1 MYFFL
6 VTRHINA
13 VHKNGDIK
21 PTKFIPKNHACIV
34 CGKAFSSAFKVR
46 RHMVVH
52 DTELKTGY
60 QKNWTRNYFECDSC
74 NRKFHTITT
83 FERHSIVCEMLQE
96 SLITRPDKYE
106 YYCVICAQIFLSA
119 DDMMEHMR
127 IHDVQ
132 EEYNCILC
140 QETFT
145 TLPDIIRHGKNHE
158 ENAVHRCI
166 KCVKFFG
173 TGDDIVT
180 HLLRHQGY
188 KPHQCS
194 ECDRRFFD
202 KYKLKA
208 HMLTHFP
215 DYEKSYVCEFCSQ
228 SFAQQDYLVCHIRRR
243 HSTEKPYQCTWCPK
257 KFSFLRKF

>member
-1 MYFFL
+1 
-6 VTRHINA
+6 
-13 VHKNGDIK
+13 
-21 PTKFIPKNHACIV
+21 
-34 CGKAFSSAFKVR
+34 
-46 RHMVVH
+46 MVVH

-74 NRKFHTITT
+74 NRKFHTIAT
-83 FERHSIVCEMLQE
+83 FERHSIVCEMLQD

-158 ENAVHRCI
+158 ENAVHRCV

-188 KPHQCS
+188 KPHQCP

-243 HSTEKPYQCTWCPK
+243 HSTEKPYHCTWCPK
-257 KFSFLRKF
+257 KFSFLREFKKSLS